1 VVVIGESFDEVLRAA
16 RSGSEWAYRVLYRE
30 LNPPLLRYFLSQ
42 APGAAED
49 LAADTWVG
57 VAKGLRRFSG
67 DERAWRA
74 WVFKIGQRRLV
85 DHWAITARRRRLM
98 GSTDTVDEPADATDV
113 EAVVI
118 AQDSV
123 WRALRVLRR
132 TLSEDQARIVMLRI
146 VGGLSVEQVAVVLG
160 KRANTVRVVQ
170 HTALKKLARLD
181 ALVEE
186 LTP

>member
-1 VVVIGESFDEVLRAA
+1 VIGESFDEVLRAA
-16 RSGSEWAYRVLYRE
+16 RCGSEWAYRVLYRE

-57 VAKGLRRFSG
+57 VAKGLGGFAG
-67 DERAWRA
+67 DEGAWRA
-74 WVFKIGQRRLV
+74 WVFKIGQRRLA
-85 DHWAITARRRRLM
+85 DHWATIARRRRM
-98 GSTDTVDEPADATDV
+98 TGPTDAVDEPADGTDV
-113 EAVVI
+113 EADVI
-118 AQDSV
+118 ARASV
-123 WRALRVLRR
+123 LRALRVLRR
-132 TLSEDQARIVMLRI
+132 TLSEDQARIVILRI

-160 KRANTVRVVQ
+160 KRPNTVRVVQ

-181 ALVEE
+181 VLVEE

>member
-1 VVVIGESFDEVLRAA
+1 VIGESFDEVLRAA

-30 LNPPLLRYFLSQ
+30 LNPRLLRYFLSQ

-57 VAKGLRRFSG
+57 VVKGLRGFAG
-67 DERAWRA
+67 DEGAWRA

-85 DHWAITARRRRLM
+85 DHWTTIARRRGLT
-98 GSTDTVDEPADATDV
+98 GPTDEVDEPADGTDV
-113 EAVVI
+113 EADVI
-118 AQDSV
+118 ARNSV
-123 WRALRVLRR
+123 LRALRVLRR
-132 TLSEDQARIVMLRI
+132 TLSEDQARIVILRI
-146 VGGLSVEQVAVVLG
+146 VGGLSVEQVAVVLD
-160 KRANTVRVVQ
+160 KRPNTVRVVQ

-181 ALVEE
+181 VLIEE

>member
-1 VVVIGESFDEVLRAA
+1 VIGESFDEVLGAA

-30 LNPPLLRYFLSQ
+30 LNPRLLRYFLSQ

-57 VAKGLRRFSG
+57 VAKGLRGFVG
-67 DERAWRA
+67 DEGAWRA

-85 DHWAITARRRRLM
+85 DHWAITARRRQLT
-98 GSTDTVDEPADATDV
+98 GLTDAVDEPADGADV
-113 EAVVI
+113 EADVI
-118 AQDSV
+118 ARDSV
-123 WRALRVLRR
+123 WRALRVLRGA
-132 TLSEDQARIVMLRI
+132 LSEDQARIVVLRI

-160 KRANTVRVVQ
+160 KRPSTVRVVQ

-181 ALVEE
+181 VLVEE
-186 LTP
+186 LTL